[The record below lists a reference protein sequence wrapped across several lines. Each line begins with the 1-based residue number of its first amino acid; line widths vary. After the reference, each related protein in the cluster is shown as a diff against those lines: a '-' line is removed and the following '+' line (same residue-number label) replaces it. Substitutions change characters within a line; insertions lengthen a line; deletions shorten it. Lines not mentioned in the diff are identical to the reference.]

1 MNIFSLVQPSIEH
14 EKQYEDMMDE
24 WEAYEGRLN
33 PGALRRYSF
42 SQKRKVSYKEWL
54 KWIVDDRNAGQEL
67 FFLTNDERILG
78 AVSIRPKKS
87 VENIGLDGHIGFG
100 IRPSERNK
108 GYATK
113 ILSMALPILKN
124 YGIDQAIITCDK
136 ENIGSSKTIQNNG
149 GMLKNEVANEE
160 TGNVV
165 QVYNI
170 QL

>member
-1 MNIFSLVQPSIEH
+1 MNIFSLVQPSIGH

-24 WEAYEGRLN
+24 WEEYGGRLN

-42 SQKRKVSYKEWL
+42 SQKRKVAYKEWL
-54 KWIVDDRNAGQEL
+54 KWIDDDRNAGQEL
-67 FFLTNDERILG
+67 FFLTNDKIILG
-78 AVSIRPKKS
+78 AVSIRPKK
-87 VENIGLDGHIGFG
+87 NAQDIGLDGHIGFG

-113 ILSMALPILKN
+113 ILWMALSIIKN

-149 GMLKNEVANEE
+149 GILEKEVVDEK
-160 TGNVV
+160 TGNIV
-165 QVYNI
+165 QVYYI

>member
-1 MNIFSLVQPSIEH
+1 MNILSLVQPSFEH

-24 WEAYEGRLN
+24 WEAYGGRLN

-54 KWIVDDRNAGQEL
+54 KWIDDDRNAGQEL
-67 FFLTNDERILG
+67 FFLVNGKMMLG
-78 AVSIRPKKS
+78 AVSIRPKKDA
-87 VENIGLDGHIGFG
+87 ENIGLDGHIGFG

-113 ILSMALPILKN
+113 ILSMALLIIKN
-124 YGIDQAIITCDK
+124 YGIGQAIITCDK
-136 ENIGSSKTIQNNG
+136 KNIGSSKTIQNNG
-149 GMLKNEVANEE
+149 GILKNEVVGEKN
-160 TGNVV
+160 GNII
-165 QVYNI
+165 QVYYI

>member
-1 MNIFSLVQPSIEH
+1 MNIFSLVEPSIEH

-24 WEAYEGRLN
+24 WEAYGGKLN

-42 SQKRKVSYKEWL
+42 SQKRKVNFKKWL

-67 FFLTNDERILG
+67 FFLIYDEIILG
-78 AVSIRPKKS
+78 AASIRPKKNAK
-87 VENIGLDGHIGFG
+87 NIGLDGHIGFG

-149 GMLKNEVANEE
+149 GMLNKEVVEE
-160 TGNVV
+160 KTGNII